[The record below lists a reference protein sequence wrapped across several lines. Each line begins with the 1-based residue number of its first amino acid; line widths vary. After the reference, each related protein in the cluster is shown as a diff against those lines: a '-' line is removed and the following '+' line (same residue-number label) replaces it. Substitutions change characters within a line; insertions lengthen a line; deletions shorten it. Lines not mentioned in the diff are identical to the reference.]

1 MEGVD
6 EDVDEDVDVDED
18 EDAEDEGT
26 ARNPE
31 RSITLFLKCGNR
43 LEVQV
48 TVWQT
53 ALSLERNSWAMIY

>member
-1 MEGVD
+1 MEGED
-6 EDVDEDVDVDED
+6 DVDEDVD

-26 ARNPE
+26 ACSPE
-31 RSITLFLKCGNR
+31 RSITLFLKWGNR

-53 ALSLERNSWAMIY
+53 ALSLDRNSWAMIY